1 MKISIFGTGYVG
13 LVTGASLANLGHDV
27 LCVDIDQKK
36 IDLINS
42 GEMPFY
48 EPGLKE
54 LVLKNKENKRITFS
68 TDIEKAVHF
77 AEAIFN
83 CVGTPMKEDGSA
95 DLSYVFE
102 VVKSVVKYSDQYKL
116 LINKSTVP
124 PGTAKKCQELIT
136 ITNPNAEIDV
146 ASNPEFLKQGNA
158 VYDFNHPDKIVVG
171 AQSEKA
177 FQLMRKVYHGLI
189 KTYMPIIETN
199 WETSE
204 MIKYANNSFLATK
217 ISFINE
223 IANICNKVG
232 ADVKTVSKAIGKDY
246 RISPKFLNAG
256 IGYGGS
262 CFPKDVQ
269 ALINTAKSYSYQP
282 QFLQQ
287 VEELNERQKTILVP
301 QIIDK
306 LKEINGNQVTIWGL
320 TFKPKTSDL
329 RGATSLK
336 IIEELITNGF
346 KVNIYDPIALEEVRT
361 IFSDKVTY
369 SNSVKDSV
377 VNSNLIVLVTEWD
390 EFRNVDFSELGKSM
404 KTKILFDGR
413 NIYEPETLKENG
425 FEYYGV
431 GRKNKNQN
439 FI

>member
-27 LCVDIDQKK
+27 LCVDVDKEK
-36 IDLINS
+36 IELINS

-54 LVLKNKENKRITFS
+54 MVLKNKENSRISFS
-68 TDIEKAVHF
+68 TDIDQGVHF
-77 AEAIFN
+77 GEIIFN
-83 CVGTPMKEDGSA
+83 CVGTPMKDDGSA
-95 DLSYVFE
+95 ELKYVFDVTE
-102 VVKSVVKYSDQYKL
+102 KVALSAKEYKV

-124 PGTAKKCQELIT
+124 PGTAKKCQNLIT
-136 ITNPNAEIDV
+136 KTNPEAEIDLV
-146 ASNPEFLKQGNA
+146 SNPEFLKQGNA

-171 AQSEKA
+171 AQSKKA
-177 FQLMRKVYHGLI
+177 FQMMRKVYHGLV

-199 WETSE
+199 LETSE
-204 MIKYANNSFLATK
+204 MVKYANNSFLATK

-223 IANICNKVG
+223 IANICDKVG
-232 ADVKTVSKAIGKDY
+232 ADVKIVSKAIGKDY

-269 ALINTAKSYSYQP
+269 ALINTSKEHGYQAKL
-282 QFLQQ
+282 LQQ
-287 VEELNERQKTILVP
+287 VEEINERQKTIFVP

-336 IIEELITNGF
+336 LINALINEGF
-346 KVNIYDPIALEEVRT
+346 KVNIYDPIALEEMKN
-361 IFSDKVTY
+361 IFSDKVVY

-377 VNSNLIVLVTEWD
+377 INSDLIVLVTEWD

-404 KTKILFDGR
+404 RNRILFDGR
-413 NIYEPETLKENG
+413 NIYEPNTLKEEG
-425 FEYYGV
+425 FEYYGI
-431 GRKNKNQN
+431 GRK
-439 FI
+439 

>member
-27 LCVDIDQKK
+27 LCVDIDQEK
-36 IDLINS
+36 INLINS

-54 LVLKNKENKRITFS
+54 LVLKNKERARLIFS
-68 TDIEKAVHF
+68 TDIEEAVHF
-77 AEAIFN
+77 AEVIFN
-83 CVGTPMKEDGSA
+83 CVGTPMKDDGSA
-95 DLSYVFE
+95 ELKYVFNVTE
-102 VVKSVVKYSDQYKL
+102 KVALSAKEYKV

-136 ITNPNAEIDV
+136 KTNPESKIDLV
-146 ASNPEFLKQGNA
+146 SNPEFLKQGNA

-171 AQSEKA
+171 AESEKA
-177 FQLMRKVYHGLI
+177 FQMMHKVYHGLV

-204 MIKYANNSFLATK
+204 MIKYANNAFLATK

-269 ALINTAKSYSYQP
+269 ALINTAKSHNYQP
-282 QFLQQ
+282 QLLQQ
-287 VEELNERQKTILVP
+287 VEELNERQKTIIVP

-431 GRKNKNQN
+431 GRK
-439 FI
+439 

>member
-36 IDLINS
+36 IELINS

-54 LVLKNKENKRITFS
+54 MVLKNKERARINFS
-68 TDIEKAVHF
+68 TDIEEAVHF
-77 AEAIFN
+77 GQVIFN
-83 CVGTPMKEDGSA
+83 CVGTPMKDDGSA
-95 DLSYVFE
+95 ELKYVFE
-102 VVKSVVKYSDQYKL
+102 VTEKVAASAKQYKV

-124 PGTAKKCQELIT
+124 PGTAKQCQELIT
-136 ITNPNAEIDV
+136 KTNPEAKIDIV
-146 ASNPEFLKQGNA
+146 SNPEFLKQGNA
-158 VYDFNHPDKIVVG
+158 VYDFNHPDKVVVG

-177 FQLMRKVYHGLI
+177 FQIMRKVYHGLV

-223 IANICNKVG
+223 IANICDKVG

-269 ALINTAKSYSYQP
+269 ALINTAEEYNYQP
-282 QFLQQ
+282 KFLQQ

-301 QIIDK
+301 QIINK
-306 LKEINGNQVTIWGL
+306 LKQINGKQVTIWGL

-336 IIEELITNGF
+336 LITALINEGF
-346 KVNIYDPIALEEVRT
+346 KVNVYDPIALEEVRN
-361 IFSDKVTY
+361 IFTDKIIY

-377 VNSNLIVLVTEWD
+377 INSDLIVLVTEWD
-390 EFRNVDFSELGKSM
+390 EFRNVDFSELGKLM
-404 KTKILFDGR
+404 KSKIVFDGR
-413 NIYEPETLKENG
+413 NIYEPETLKEEG

-431 GRKNKNQN
+431 GRK
-439 FI
+439 